1 MGNGE
6 AKELI
11 CMTHG
16 HELRW
21 GNAGGGQGTRQRGIK
36 GREKWDNYNSIINKI
51 YFKKHK
57 LLFIDFR
64 ERKKQRNINL
74 LFHLIYAFIG

>member
-1 MGNGE
+1 MGGKVQRIRSVNGRYKIDRGEVKNSMRNGE

-21 GNAGGGQGTRQRGIK
+21 GNAGGRGGAGQRRIK
-36 GREKWDNYNSIINKI
+36 GR
-51 YFKKHK
+51 KK
-57 LLFIDFR
+57 
-64 ERKKQRNINL
+64 
-74 LFHLIYAFIG
+74 

>member
-16 HELRW
+16 NELRW
-21 GNAGGGQGTRQRGIK
+21 GNVSGRWDTRQRGIK
-36 GREKWDNYNSIINKI
+36 GRKKQDNCNNIINKM
-51 YFKKHK
+51 YLKNKKINRRK
-57 LLFIDFR
+57 
-64 ERKKQRNINL
+64 ERPRKEK
-74 LFHLIYAFIG
+74 GPS

>member
-16 HELRW
+16 HELTKVGDCWWEW
-21 GNAGGGQGTRQRGIK
+21 GYREEGNK
-36 GREKWDNYNSIINKI
+36 GEKKLDNCNNIINKI
-51 YFKKHK
+51 YLKI
-57 LLFIDFR
+57 LF
-64 ERKKQRNINL
+64 
-74 LFHLIYAFIG
+74 